1 MGVLE
6 WHYYANIY
14 LTAHSESIIVP
25 DVFRMD
31 QAYVTW
37 YINWAR
43 LLVLGLLPFVAIS
56 FLNTRIYIAIRR
68 RRKGRRRREDRM
80 SVVLMLIVAVFT
92 VCNLPRLILNLH
104 EITVIQQVNRSE
116 QSGSVMMIY

>member
-1 MGVLE
+1 MSNKTRTMNFDITEHPLKFPI
-6 WHYYANIY
+6 IY
-14 LTAHSESIIVP
+14 I
-25 DVFRMD
+25 RMD
-31 QAYVTW
+31 QNYVTW

-56 FLNTRIYIAIRR
+56 FLNTKIYIAIRR

-92 VCNLPRLILNLH
+92 VCNLPRLLLNLH
-104 EITVIQQVNRSE
+104 EITVIQQVNR
-116 QSGSVMMIY
+116 

>member
-1 MGVLE
+1 MTMNFDITEHPFKFPV
-6 WHYYANIY
+6 IY
-14 LTAHSESIIVP
+14 I
-25 DVFRMD
+25 RMD
-31 QAYVTW
+31 QNYVTW

-56 FLNTRIYIAIRR
+56 FLNTKIYIAIRR

-92 VCNLPRLILNLH
+92 VCNLPRLLLNLH
-104 EITVIQQVNRSE
+104 EITVIQQVNR
-116 QSGSVMMIY
+116 

>member
-1 MGVLE
+1 M
-6 WHYYANIY
+6 
-14 LTAHSESIIVP
+14 
-25 DVFRMD
+25 
-31 QAYVTW
+31 TW

-68 RRKGRRRREDRM
+68 RRNRRREDRK

-116 QSGSVMMIY
+116 QSGSVMMIYCKTYLTINK

>member
-1 MGVLE
+1 
-6 WHYYANIY
+6 
-14 LTAHSESIIVP
+14 
-25 DVFRMD
+25 MD
-31 QAYVTW
+31 QTYVTW

-43 LLVLGLLPFVAIS
+43 LLVLGLLPFLAIS
-56 FLNTRIYIAIRR
+56 CLNTRIYIAIRR

-104 EITVIQQVNRSE
+104 EITVIQQVNR
-116 QSGSVMMIY
+116 